1 MLTRSL
7 ASLHS
12 QQQRN
17 PHLNNTQHQTTNT
30 QTQQNSLHKVH
41 EEDGKPFE
49 IEMSWICDESNRVHE
64 RVPADV
70 LAAAE
75 AAAKA
80 ALEESDMED

>member
-1 MLTRSL
+1 MIAQAPL
-7 ASLHS
+7 S
-12 QQQRN
+12 QQQPN
-17 PHLNNTQHQTTNT
+17 SPNKNHHYYHHYYSSF
-30 QTQQNSLHKVH
+30 SLHKVH

-49 IEMSWICDESNRVHE
+49 IEMSWICDESGRVHE